1 MISNL
6 FKSKI
11 KMDSIRS
18 IWKASN
24 YPTPT
29 VLLGIYNNEYYV
41 TVADHQTI
49 VTFASKRQGIYVA
62 TKKKCQVIPAGI
74 KGEVAYYITEPD
86 ALQIISCTNPITEVD
101 RFVTSKIVPVVFNQN
116 LSG

>member
-1 MISNL
+1 
-6 FKSKI
+6 
-11 KMDSIRS
+11 MDSIRS
-18 IWKASN
+18 IWKTSN
-24 YPTPT
+24 YPIPA

-62 TKKKCQVIPAGI
+62 TKRKCQVVSVGI
-74 KGEVAYYITEPD
+74 KGETAYLIEEPD

-101 RFVTSKIVPVVFNQN
+101 RFVTSKIVPVVFNPNQPA
-116 LSG
+116 